1 MYQITNNFP
10 HTWEAWWGG
19 EGCQGDQWWWGE
31 SRAWWQWQGARCG
44 HETTDEDEAETD
56 PPSHYCQDSPATVE
70 IEIIW
75 WKNILMFIY
84 LHQRRNESWRHSDI
98 WRVIKSI
105 IIFIMIVIVVLRIE
119 ISVSSITTTKQL
131 LYEQSS
137 EIQWLSVS
145 NQPTSMILKIHL
157 NVLLTCI
164 WSWCVGRLFFS
175 ENYETIWCCTTA
187 R

>member
-1 MYQITNNFP
+1 MTVTRSQVWSWNNWRRWGWDRSTVSLLSRFASNCGDRNYLVRKYFNVYLP
-10 HTWEAWWGG
+10 ASAEEWVLEAL
-19 EGCQGDQWWWGE
+19 QYLE
-31 SRAWWQWQGARCG
+31 S
-44 HETTDEDEAETD
+44 D
-56 PPSHYCQDSPATVE
+56 
-70 IEIIW
+70 
-75 WKNILMFIY
+75 
-84 LHQRRNESWRHSDI
+84 
-98 WRVIKSI
+98 KSI

-145 NQPTSMILKIHL
+145 NQPTTMILKIYL